1 MAAANKKEVGIQL
14 NKMAS
19 VKNSLPIAGSA
30 IFIAEDMNGVKNEEI
45 IAIINAG
52 VL

>member
-1 MAAANKKEVGIQL
+1 MADASKNDVGIQL
-14 NKMAS
+14 KRIAF
-19 VKNSLPIAGSA
+19 VKNSFPMAGSA
-30 IFIAEDMNGVKNEEI
+30 IFMADDIKGVKNDEI

>member
-1 MAAANKKEVGIQL
+1 
-14 NKMAS
+14 MAS
-19 VKNSLPIAGSA
+19 VKNSFPIAGSA
-30 IFIAEDMNGVKNEEI
+30 IFMADDINGVKNDEI